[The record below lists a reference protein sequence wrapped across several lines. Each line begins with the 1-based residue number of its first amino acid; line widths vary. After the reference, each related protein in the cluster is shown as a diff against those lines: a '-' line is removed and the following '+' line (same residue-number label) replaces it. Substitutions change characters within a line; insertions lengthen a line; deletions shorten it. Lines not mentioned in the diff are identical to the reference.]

1 MSSYDLNIDAGAT
14 FEVQFEYTNDDGTLF
29 DLTGWTAKFQARETT
44 GSTLALEVT
53 PTITTATAMIT
64 LHLTAA
70 QTATLT
76 KTNYV
81 YAIELTK
88 TGTETLVIRLVE
100 GEIWVSP
107 EIVK

>member
-1 MSSYDLNIDAGAT
+1 VSSYDLNIDAGAT

-29 DLTGWTAKFQARETT
+29 NLTGWTAKFQARENTS
-44 GSTLALEVT
+44 STVALEIT
-53 PTITTATAMIT
+53 PTIVTATAMIT
-64 LHLTAA
+64 LHMTAA

-88 TGTETLVIRLVE
+88 TGAETLVIRLVE